1 MKTYIGYRMEDH
13 EEFIFDQLLPL
24 IIGYARTCNI
34 PTEVAALAAF
44 LSLAT
49 VLPAQ
54 GLHRDTMLTSIDS
67 PRLPTDDQQGVLQ

>member
-24 IIGYARTCNI
+24 IIGYAHTCKI
-34 PTEVAALAAF
+34 PPEVAALAAF

-49 VLPAQ
+49 VLQAK
-54 GLHRDTMLTSIDS
+54 GLNRTILINCIDTA
-67 PRLPTDDQQGVLQ
+67 RLPTDDQPGVLQ

>member
-49 VLPAQ
+49 VLQAK
-54 GLHRDTMLTSIDS
+54 GLNRGTLINCIDS
-67 PRLPTDDQQGVLQ
+67 ARLPTHDKPEVLQ

>member
-34 PTEVAALAAF
+34 PTEVAALAVF

-49 VLPAQ
+49 VLQAK
-54 GLHRDTMLTSIDS
+54 GLNRTILINCIDS
-67 PRLPTDDQQGVLQ
+67 ARLPTDDQQGVLQ

>member
-49 VLPAQ
+49 VLQAK
-54 GLHRDTMLTSIDS
+54 GLNRTIMINCIDS
-67 PRLPTDDQQGVLQ
+67 ARLPTDDQQGVLQ